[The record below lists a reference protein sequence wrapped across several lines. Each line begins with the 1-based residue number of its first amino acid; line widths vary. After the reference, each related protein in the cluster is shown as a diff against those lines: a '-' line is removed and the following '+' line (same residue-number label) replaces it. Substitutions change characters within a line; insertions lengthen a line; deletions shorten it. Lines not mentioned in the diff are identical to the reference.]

1 MGLEWLVAAEYVIKE
16 PIWSVDEETKV
27 WGDGW
32 WLNDKQVDM
41 EITFDSA
48 QDLGFDISGEF
59 HSFVKP
65 KVMVVLF
72 K

>member
-1 MGLEWLVAAEYVIKE
+1 
-16 PIWSVDEETKV
+16 
-27 WGDGW
+27 
-32 WLNDKQVDM
+32 M